1 MWRRLKRLLARLWQ
15 EHTSPARLGLAVGVG
30 VLIGCSPFYGLHFW
44 IGLAVAMILRMN
56 KVAIFLGAQISIPPL
71 APLIVYACVQL
82 GSLFL
87 RGEPLTITLDDL
99 SGMGFV
105 ELAQTFFV
113 DWLAGWPVVGASLG
127 APIGLLFA
135 LWARWRRARG
145 GEAPDL
151 EAEADAAWDA
161 RLDRLAERFGRAPP
175 RHRHYVFFKARM
187 DPAYRL
193 VCELLAD
200 ARRVVDLGAGQ
211 GVLPILLALRDRPE
225 PHRPPAPRSALRAP
239 RSFTGVEW
247 DAGKVAAGRL
257 AAEGLQAVRLE
268 EGDVREYAIDEAD
281 AVVLMD
287 VLHYYP
293 LAAQRRLVQR
303 AADALVTGGRLVI
316 RETDRDGRSA
326 LTRLLEWVAVKVKMN
341 RGPGLCYRTA
351 AELRRELAGVGLKHQ
366 EAPASSSVHKGNI
379 LIWGEKT

>member
-1 MWRRLKRLLARLWQ
+1 MWKRLKRLLTRLWM
-15 EHTSPARLGLAVGVG
+15 EHTTPARLGLAVGVG
-30 VLIGCSPFYGLHFW
+30 VVIGCSPFYGLHFW
-44 IGLAVAMILRMN
+44 IGLVAAFALRMN

-113 DWLAGWPVVGASLG
+113 DWLAGWPVVGTALA
-127 APIGLLFA
+127 APIGLLCA
-135 LWARWRRARG
+135 LWVRRRRARG
-145 GEAPDL
+145 QEAPADPEVVADVAW
-151 EAEADAAWDA
+151 EAL
-161 RLDRLAERFGRAPP
+161 LDELALRFSAAPP
-175 RHRHYVFFKARM
+175 RHRHYVYFKVRM

-200 ARRVVDLGAGQ
+200 ARRVIDLGCGQ
-211 GVLPILLALRDRPE
+211 GILIVLLALGARGKEGESGRE
-225 PHRPPAPRSALRAP
+225 GQLV
-239 RSFTGVEW
+239 GVEW
-247 DAGKVAAGRL
+247 DEAKVAAGRL
-257 AAEGLQAVRLE
+257 AAGELDGVRLL
-268 EGDVREYAIDEAD
+268 EGDAREHALAEAD

-293 LAAQRRLVQR
+293 EEEQRRLIGR
-303 AADALVTGGRLVI
+303 AADALAPGGRLVI
-316 RETDRDGRSA
+316 RETDRASRSA
-326 LTRLLEWVAVKVKMN
+326 LTRLLEWVAVRVKMN

-351 AELRRELAGVGLKHQ
+351 AELRRELRGAGLTCQ
-366 EAPASSSVHKGNI
+366 EAAASSSVHRGNV
-379 LIWGEKT
+379 LIWGAKPE